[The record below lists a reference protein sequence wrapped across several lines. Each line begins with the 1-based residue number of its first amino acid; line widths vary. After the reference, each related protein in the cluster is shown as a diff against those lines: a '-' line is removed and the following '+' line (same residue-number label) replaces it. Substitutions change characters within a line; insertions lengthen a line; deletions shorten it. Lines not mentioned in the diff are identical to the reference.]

1 MHGGSAPPPV
11 CQVSV
16 VSKEHMEPADF
27 ADLIERHIEELTAK
41 WVDSV
46 RENPGIHSDDD
57 LSPAGLR
64 DHIPAVL
71 DEICGLLRS
80 DEAPTLL
87 NTREAR
93 VHAYLR
99 FRQGYRARELVR
111 ELSLLRLTLLDHLGA
126 RLLDGPLEASPR
138 GPLHAMRMINQY
150 IDEELSYA
158 VAVFAEAIKPGAVD
172 ASSE

>member
-1 MHGGSAPPPV
+1 M
-11 CQVSV
+11 
-16 VSKEHMEPADF
+16 KLADF
-27 ADLIERHIEELTAK
+27 ADLIEKHIEELTVE

-46 RENPGIHSDDD
+46 RQDSRIHSDDD

-71 DEICGLLRS
+71 DEVCGLLRS
-80 DEAPTLL
+80 GEDPTLV

-111 ELSLLRLTLLDHLGA
+111 ELSLLRLTLLDHIGA
-126 RLLDGPLEASPR
+126 RLLDGPLDANLE
-138 GPLHAMRMINQY
+138 GCLDAMRVINRY

-158 VAVFAEAIKPGAVD
+158 VAVYAEAIKTEGPD
-172 ASSE
+172 APSE